1 MQPAD
6 SGDGGGQRSFI
17 EEARR
22 RQIVAAAIATIA
34 EEGYARASFVRIAAR
49 ASVSPGLITY
59 HFKTKERLIRQVLEH
74 VHTRLDRAMEG
85 GPEPLAGFEDGL
97 HRIVAGHVRYCS
109 QHPEEMA
116 ARQEIIGAAVPPA
129 VRGWI
134 TENEASGRA
143 ELVGFLTEGQRHG
156 EFRDFDPEVF
166 TDTLFAALGSAP
178 HRLRRRPAGEHEAYA
193 RELARLFAAAA
204 TGRAPSR

>member
-1 MQPAD
+1 MQTVHSED
-6 SGDGGGQRSFI
+6 EGGRRSFI

-22 RQIVAAAIATIA
+22 RQIVAAAVTTIA

-59 HFKTKERLIRQVLEH
+59 HFRTKERLIRQVLEY

-85 GPEPLAGFEDGL
+85 GPEPLTGFEDGL
-97 HRIVAGHVRYCS
+97 RRIVAGHVMYCS

-116 ARQEIIGAAVPPA
+116 ARQEIIGAAAPPA
-129 VRGWI
+129 VREWI

-143 ELVGFLTEGQRHG
+143 ELAGFLTEGQRHG
-156 EFRDFDPEVF
+156 EFRAFDPEVF

-178 HRLRRRPAGEHEAYA
+178 SRLRRRPAEEHEAYA
-193 RELARLFAAAA
+193 QELARLFAAAA
-204 TGRAPSR
+204 TGRTPPW